1 MTREQYIKDLI
12 RQSGY
17 TIKEFAQQIGMPYST
32 LLSVI
37 NQSIGGTSIDNCL
50 RICNGLHITLNDL
63 QEVVSSASSE
73 DVLPLNAKEKRLVR
87 SYRENADLRPAV
99 DILLGLTPPRQ

>member
-12 RQSGY
+12 RQNGL
-17 TIKEFAQQIGMPYST
+17 TIKEFAQQINMPYST

-50 RICNGLHITLNDL
+50 RIYNGLHITLNDL
-63 QEVVSSASSE
+63 QDVVSVVQKE
-73 DVLPLNAKEKRLVR
+73 EVLPLSGKEKRLIK
-87 SYRENADLRPAV
+87 SYRANEDLQPAV
-99 DILLGLTPPRQ
+99 DILLGLSARHQ

>member
-12 RQSGY
+12 RQNGY
-17 TIKEFAQQIGMPYST
+17 TIKEFAGVIGMPYST

-50 RICNGLHITLNDL
+50 RICSGLHITLNDL
-63 QEVVSSASSE
+63 QGVVDKVDSE
-73 DVLPLNAKEKRLVR
+73 DVLPLTTKEKRLIR
-87 SYRENADLRPAV
+87 GYRANADLQPAV
-99 DILLGLTPPRQ
+99 DILLGVTPGR